1 MKREERKI
9 YNSLKKTV
17 TPDTLYVEIPTNWTH
32 EARQAIHEL
41 LTVEKGMIATVI
53 GPDCCTFKETIRYTH
68 SSEAT
73 KAIRQTQEVT
83 DIDEVMKELRHT
95 DYTWNGHKINE
106 EEPDTNTAE
115 PAQTESKEEEK
126 KMLRSNSKQA
136 RENIRAYI
144 VDHFDGTNY
153 APDFDYIEQAQ
164 KDTAQGIRNVDIF
177 SMVAHAIA
185 ATFYNEKCRF
195 YNRFKA
201 GRLSRYELFED
212 WCAGLPSILDT
223 CYYYNRSAVDD
234 LGNIL
239 QENDAEKAKYTE
251 QQAEKRLTQLIYRE
265 IYSVKGVS

>member
-1 MKREERKI
+1 MKTYYKVSFEYSEGI
-9 YNSLKKTV
+9 YC
-17 TPDTLYVEIPTNWTH
+17 TNMAH
-32 EARQAIHEL
+32 AENAAD
-41 LTVEKGMIATVI
+41 VEKAYS
-53 GPDCCTFKETIRYTH
+53 K
-68 SSEAT
+68 
-73 KAIRQTQEVT
+73 
-83 DIDEVMKELRHT
+83 
-95 DYTWNGHKINE
+95 YTWCSVREAAPYELDEAKAKGMPIIEIEH
-106 EEPDTNTAE
+106 EEPATE
-115 PAQTESKEEEK
+115 KPAQTESKEEEK

-164 KDTAQGIRNVDIF
+164 KENAGGIRNVDIF

-185 ATFYNEKCRF
+185 ATFYNEKLR
-195 YNRFKA
+195 YDNRFKA

-212 WCAGLPSILDT
+212 WCSGLPSILDT

-234 LGNIL
+234 LGDIL

-265 IYSVKGVS
+265 IYSVKGVA

>member
-1 MKREERKI
+1 
-9 YNSLKKTV
+9 
-17 TPDTLYVEIPTNWTH
+17 
-32 EARQAIHEL
+32 
-41 LTVEKGMIATVI
+41 
-53 GPDCCTFKETIRYTH
+53 
-68 SSEAT
+68 
-73 KAIRQTQEVT
+73 
-83 DIDEVMKELRHT
+83 
-95 DYTWNGHKINE
+95 
-106 EEPDTNTAE
+106 
-115 PAQTESKEEEK
+115 
-126 KMLRSNSKQA
+126 MLRSNSKQA

-153 APDFDYIEQAQ
+153 TPDFDYIEQAQ

-185 ATFYNEKCRF
+185 ETFYNEKCRF
-195 YNRFKA
+195 DNRFNA
-201 GRLSRYELFED
+201 GRLSRYDLFED

-265 IYSVKGVS
+265 IYSVKGVC

>member
-1 MKREERKI
+1 MTTRFAIGSK
-9 YNSLKKTV
+9 V
-17 TPDTLYVEIPTNWTH
+17 T
-32 EARQAIHEL
+32 ARQGGNEMPGTITGRHGSTEYYAVRLDNGEL
-41 LTVEKGMIATVI
+41 IYQWGNDLKQR
-53 GPDCCTFKETIRYTH
+53 KEEH
-68 SSEAT
+68 
-73 KAIRQTQEVT
+73 
-83 DIDEVMKELRHT
+83 
-95 DYTWNGHKINE
+95 
-106 EEPDTNTAE
+106 
-115 PAQTESKEEEK
+115 AQTKSKEEGK

-185 ATFYNEKCRF
+185 ATFYDEKCRF
-195 YNRFKA
+195 DNRFKA
-201 GRLSRYELFED
+201 GRISRYELFED

-234 LGNIL
+234 LGAIL
-239 QENDAEKAKYTE
+239 EESDEEKAKFTE

-265 IYSVKGVS
+265 IYSMEGVA

>member
-1 MKREERKI
+1 MEGKTMTRKE
-9 YNSLKKTV
+9 K
-17 TPDTLYVEIPTNWTH
+17 
-32 EARQAIHEL
+32 AQAIIDNGEYIIHPCNL
-41 LTVEKGMIATVI
+41 L
-53 GPDCCTFKETIRYTH
+53 ETAPQDETSIYYL
-68 SSEAT
+68 
-73 KAIRQTQEVT
+73 QE
-83 DIDEVMKELRHT
+83 KEL
-95 DYTWNGHKINE
+95 DALLSA
-106 EEPDTNTAE
+106 TAE
-115 PAQTESKEEEK
+115 PAQTEAKEEEK

-195 YNRFKA
+195 DNRFKA

-212 WCAGLPSILDT
+212 WCSGLPSILDT

-234 LGNIL
+234 LGDIL

-265 IYSVKGVS
+265 IYSVKGVA